1 MKLNPRTHSALTIVE
16 LMVTTV
22 LIGVLGLII
31 FSIVNTGTILGAK
44 NSAVNTAHQEARIAM
59 LQMTKNLHSA
69 VSPLV
74 LYDPST
80 PDTPAPADGLAPG
93 ILFQL
98 WGGGPFRIA
107 EDANVGQSMVRI
119 GVTGAVVPKVHQ
131 RLLIPTHY
139 VDSDITAVSGN
150 APGTVTLTL
159 QTPLPVSI
167 IGTAGFDIP
176 CFTTDVC
183 AYVVNNGALE
193 WHSLTAWPVFVVLT
207 TGITEAKPFQT
218 PNTGGVGSP
227 RVVAAIGLSIADSRT
242 SNRGFKSA
250 NILLNGTV
258 PIKAKLTTAATALP
272 LPIPFP
278 TP

>member
-1 MKLNPRTHSALTIVE
+1 MKPNSHARSGLTIVE

-22 LIGVLGLII
+22 LIGVLGLVI
-31 FSIVNTGTILGAK
+31 FSILNTGTVLGAK

-69 VSPLV
+69 ISPLV

-80 PDTPAPADGLAPG
+80 PNTPAPADGLAPG

-98 WGGGPFRIA
+98 WGGGPFQIA
-107 EDANVGQSMVRI
+107 ADAALGQNKIKINV
-119 GVTGAVVPKVHQ
+119 TDAVAPKVHQ
-131 RLLIPTHY
+131 RLLIPTHN
-139 VDSDITAVSGN
+139 VDSDITAVSGS

-159 QTPLPVSI
+159 QTALPVNI
-167 IGTAGFDIP
+167 TVTGGFNIP

-193 WHSLTAWPVFVVLT
+193 WHSLTASPVFVVLT

-218 PNTGGVGSP
+218 PNNGGVGSP
-227 RVVAAIGLSIADSRT
+227 RVVAAIGLSTADSQT

-272 LPIPFP
+272 LPVPFP
-278 TP
+278 AP